1 MICIEIDKRKDDY
14 NIVRVSDKEGII
26 CSYCGFYKWA
36 SFVLMEDYGIW
47 IDL

>member
-1 MICIEIDKRKDDY
+1 MICIEIDRRKDDY
-14 NIVRVSDKEGII
+14 NIVRILDKEGII